1 MTAGT
6 TQLADIVEPDVFTPY
21 MTQLTEEKS
30 RIIQSGVA
38 PVGEFLNDFLR
49 GGGRTVEVP
58 SFQDLDNDLARISND
73 NPHITTA
80 TVVLDGNAQNLTFDP
95 TPQKIGTSTEIAVR
109 MNRNQSWSSMRLAS
123 LLAGA
128 DPQERIAERVA
139 DYWVRQLQRAFIATW
154 NGVLA
159 DNAANDSGDY
169 SNDVSG
175 VSFIDGVTNFTA
187 DSFIDATLT
196 MGDSMEDLNTLFVHS
211 VVYARMQKNNLIDF
225 IIDSEGRTNIPT
237 FLGREVIVDDSMPA
251 TGNVYD
257 CWLFGENAAQLGNVP
272 PPEATETDRKPG
284 AGNGSG
290 QDVLYS
296 RVQWIIHPT
305 GHAYTGTA
313 AAGGPADDAGA
324 NNLQNAGSWNRVY
337 PERKQIK
344 FARLR
349 VREA

>member
-1 MTAGT
+1 MAAGT
-6 TQLADIVEPDVFTPY
+6 TRISDIVEPENFTPY
-21 MTQLTEEKS
+21 MAQLTEEKS

-38 PVGEFLNDFLR
+38 PVSDFLNDFLR
-49 GGGRTVEVP
+49 GGGRTVNVP
-58 SFQDLDNDLARISND
+58 SFQDLDNDDARVSTD
-73 NPHITTA
+73 DPHITTA

-109 MNRNQSWSSMRLAS
+109 LNRNQSWSSMRLATI
-123 LLAGA
+123 LAGA
-128 DPQERIAERVA
+128 DPQERIAERVS
-139 DYWVRQLQRAFIATW
+139 DYWVRQLQRTFIATW
-154 NGVLA
+154 NGILA
-159 DNAANDSGDY
+159 DNTTNDSGDY

-187 DSFIDATLT
+187 ESFIDTTLT
-196 MGDSMEDLNTLFVHS
+196 MGDSMEDLNTMFVHS

-225 IIDSEGRTNIPT
+225 IVDSEGRTRIPT
-237 FLGREVIVDDSMPA
+237 FLEREVIVDDSMPA

-257 CWLFGENAAQLGNVP
+257 CWLFGENAAQFGSIDP
-272 PPEATETDRKPG
+272 DDATEVERKAG

-296 RVQWIIHPT
+296 RVQWVLHPT

-313 AAGGPADDAGA
+313 AAGGPANDNGA
-324 NNLQNAGSWNRVY
+324 NNLQNAASWDRRY